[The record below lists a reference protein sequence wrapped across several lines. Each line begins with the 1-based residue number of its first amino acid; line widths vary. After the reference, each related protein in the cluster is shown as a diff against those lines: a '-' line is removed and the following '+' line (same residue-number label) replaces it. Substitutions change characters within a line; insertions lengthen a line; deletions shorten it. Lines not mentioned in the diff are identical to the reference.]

1 MKAMLVISL
10 ALLAT
15 ISNLSFAE
23 QTSSSAHAEDLK
35 TSTISGVVLDANNAR
50 IVGATIKIENAEF
63 SRRVKSGDEGNFRVE
78 IPAGLYQITA
88 ECQGFR
94 RFELSPFRANASACE
109 LINIHMEVDVPK
121 STLKVH

>member
-63 SRRVKSGDEGNFRVE
+63 SRRVKS
-78 IPAGLYQITA
+78 A